1 MVRGLIF
8 QWLITES
15 NPSLVAP
22 MIERPL
28 VIERGAPHR
37 KYQIEHFG
45 NDVRDLKQGV
55 EHALA
60 G

>member
-22 MIERPL
+22 VIERTL
-28 VIERGAPHR
+28 VIERGTSPKVSNR
-37 KYQIEHFG
+37 TLG
-45 NDVRDLKQGV
+45 NDVRDVKQGV
-55 EHALA
+55 EYALA